1 MISGPILNTIIG
13 AGIKLVANGFNAWI
27 ERSNRNQELL
37 GAEQAKRLEDQ
48 TSLVRENAKDPF
60 VQFSRRVLFMAL
72 TFTFCWIVIY
82 FVRHP
87 DVDWMVYAGE
97 ESGRRFSMFSYIF
110 GSKGKTVH
118 AGALLVTAFIDLMFM
133 VIGFYSIKSNRK

>member
-1 MISGPILNTIIG
+1 MLTGPIVNTILG
-13 AGIKLVANGFNAWI
+13 AGIKLGANFINSRIEASKRTQDLLAASNA
-27 ERSNRNQELL
+27 
-37 GAEQAKRLEDQ
+37 ARLD
-48 TSLVRENAKDPF
+48 N
-60 VQFSRRVLFMAL
+60 VQKNNNNPSAQFTRKILFMTL
-72 TFTFCWIVIY
+72 TFTFCWIVVY

-97 ESGRRFSMFSYIF
+97 ESGKRFSMFSYIF

-133 VIGFYSIKSNRK
+133 VIGFFSMPSNRR